1 MFVAVAF
8 LNMENV
14 FKNIL
19 EKFDHFKTLKPD
31 WYVLFSQPQIF
42 KNLQA
47 FPSMAERNTLNA
59 IALNI
64 LLEKDLEKLTEIMLE
79 QSVITPEMISI
90 LIKHNQ
96 SQLVIGLLDRPIR
109 PKFINTAGQMGK
121 KKTNVNLGVE
131 HKIRF
136 HDVVVSML
144 DKGHKSY
151 EIIDLIK
158 KLSNYIDVAKPKAQ
172 FSEIENDEPERTIHD
187 ELNYNELYE
196 LFIIRR
202 KIRLLRH
209 VFGLP
214 N

>member
-1 MFVAVAF
+1 
-8 LNMENV
+8 
-14 FKNIL
+14 
-19 EKFDHFKTLKPD
+19 
-31 WYVLFSQPQIF
+31 
-42 KNLQA
+42 
-47 FPSMAERNTLNA
+47 
-59 IALNI
+59 
-64 LLEKDLEKLTEIMLE
+64 
-79 QSVITPEMISI
+79 
-90 LIKHNQ
+90 
-96 SQLVIGLLDRPIR
+96 LVIGLLDRPIR

-121 KKTNVNLGVE
+121 KKTNVNIGVE

>member
-79 QSVITPEMISI
+79 
-90 LIKHNQ
+90 
-96 SQLVIGLLDRPIR
+96 
-109 PKFINTAGQMGK
+109 
-121 KKTNVNLGVE
+121 
-131 HKIRF
+131 
-136 HDVVVSML
+136 
-144 DKGHKSY
+144 
-151 EIIDLIK
+151 
-158 KLSNYIDVAKPKAQ
+158 
-172 FSEIENDEPERTIHD
+172 
-187 ELNYNELYE
+187 
-196 LFIIRR
+196 
-202 KIRLLRH
+202 
-209 VFGLP
+209 
-214 N
+214 